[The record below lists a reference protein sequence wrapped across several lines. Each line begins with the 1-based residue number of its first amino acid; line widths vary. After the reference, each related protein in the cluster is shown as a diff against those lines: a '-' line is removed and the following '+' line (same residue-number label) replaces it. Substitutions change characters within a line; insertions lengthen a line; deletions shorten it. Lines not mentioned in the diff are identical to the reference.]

1 MDDMTLK
8 MLQMLD
14 GCEDVE
20 NSVAEIY
27 HFFADHFRDNAEISL
42 FWRRTALEEENH
54 ARQVKLAKK
63 TKDSIVW
70 VSIEVWRQVFVVRKQ
85 LRDTLE
91 RIRQSPPSLE
101 EALIFSIAS
110 EEQID
115 HLHMTN
121 AILMKE
127 KSGNELFVAMMNE
140 DREHALWFKDAL
152 RQLQAAKRK
161 SITPS
166 AAAKITTVAGEST
179 SNFDPRSAYTFDL
192 I

>member
-8 MLQMLD
+8 MLKMLD

-20 NSVAEIY
+20 NTVAEIY
-27 HFFADHFRDNAEISL
+27 HFFADHFRDNAEIAR

-54 ARQVKLAKK
+54 ARQVTLAKK

-70 VSIEVWRQVFVVRKQ
+70 VSIEVWRRVFIMSKQ

-91 RIRQSPPSLE
+91 RVRQSPPSLE

-121 AILMKE
+121 AVLMKE
-127 KSGNELFVAMMNE
+127 TSGNKLFVAMMNE
-140 DREHALWFKDAL
+140 DRKHGEWFKEAL
-152 RQLQAAKRK
+152 HQLQSAKRR
-161 SITPS
+161 SMIPS
-166 AAAKITTVAGEST
+166 ATAKTSAVAGEST
-179 SNFDPRSAYTFDL
+179 SHYNPQSAYVFDL